1 MKLERYFN
9 KFRLISAQDPI
20 AGVKYYP
27 VAISSRIRSGY
38 MVGQNGSGYW
48 AEITSLQ
55 GVISAGIAVT
65 ENTAAEAV
73 ANGTVNVGVIPI
85 NSGSS
90 HLQFAVPVEAT
101 DLITVAQVGLLYD
114 LQSANSIDE
123 ADAITYGL
131 GFRVDAIDVS
141 AEAIVANT
149 FGFAIGHFEYISA
162 A

>member
-27 VAISSRIRSGY
+27 VAIGSLIRAGY

-48 AEITSLQ
+48 AEITTLQ
-55 GVISAGIAVT
+55 GVISCGIAVT
-65 ENTAAEAV
+65 ANTAAEAV

-85 NSGSS
+85 NSGSAS
-90 HLQFAVPVEAT
+90 LQFAVPVAAT
-101 DLITVAQVGLLYD
+101 DLITLAQVGLLYD
-114 LQSANSIDE
+114 LQAANNIDE
-123 ADAITYGL
+123 NDAITYGL

-149 FGFAIGHFEYISA
+149 FGFAIGHFEFIA
-162 A
+162 AN